1 MKCIRCN
8 TNEGSFSFKVMEVH
22 EEYVSGKSGFLRSS
36 RKPSQ
41 KIQSLSDMKEFCV
54 CDACIDKK
62 LQATMNPWRDFL
74 NYYKVGAVLLVFGI
88 IILVNYGGK
97 DTIYTVGGVFLVM
110 IALLRAYGYFRKAK
124 AKKDQYMKM
133 SENNRRFVSAW
144 ECVSE
149 SAPKRLG
156 KSRWTLKKKIRLVT
170 DTLFSFSSLP
180 ITIIETVGVLSFFGA
195 AIWAIA
201 EIIFKIMGIVTI
213 QGWTLLFI
221 FSLFS
226 FGVIMITLG
235 TLGEYIWRTFD
246 ASRKRPTYIVEES
259 IDEK

>member
-22 EEYVSGKSGFLRSS
+22 EEYVSGKSGFLRSG

-41 KIQSLSDMKEFCV
+41 KIQNLSDMKEFCV

-74 NYYKVGAVLLVFGI
+74 NYYKVGAVLLVFGVV
-88 IILVNYGGK
+88 ILVNYGGK
-97 DTIYTVGGVFLVM
+97 DTIYTVGGVLLVM

-156 KSRWTLKKKIRLVT
+156 NHSVYYIPVT
-170 DTLFSFSSLP
+170 DATCRMTSEDLSRYYKLTPDNADEFYKVVHGSAKVVKP
-180 ITIIETVGVLSFFGA
+180 I
-195 AIWAIA
+195 
-201 EIIFKIMGIVTI
+201 
-213 QGWTLLFI
+213 
-221 FSLFS
+221 
-226 FGVIMITLG
+226 
-235 TLGEYIWRTFD
+235 
-246 ASRKRPTYIVEES
+246 EEDL
-259 IDEK
+259 DEREPNTDLTDED

>member
-41 KIQSLSDMKEFCV
+41 KIQNLSDMKEFCV

-97 DTIYTVGGVFLVM
+97 DTIYTVGGVLLVM

-156 KSRWTLKKKIRLVT
+156 NHSVYYIPVT
-170 DTLFSFSSLP
+170 DATDRMTREDFSRYYKLTPENADEFYR
-180 ITIIETVGVLSFFGA
+180 
-195 AIWAIA
+195 
-201 EIIFKIMGIVTI
+201 IVH
-213 QGWTLLFI
+213 G
-221 FSLFS
+221 SEKKHGHS
-226 FGVIMITLG
+226 KVV
-235 TLGEYIWRTFD
+235 E
-246 ASRKRPTYIVEES
+246 PVEEDL
-259 IDEK
+259 DEREPNTDLTDED

>member
-41 KIQSLSDMKEFCV
+41 KIQNLSDMKEFCV

-97 DTIYTVGGVFLVM
+97 DTIYTVGGVLLVM

-156 KSRWTLKKKIRLVT
+156 NHSVYYIPVTNATDRMTREDFSRYYKLTPENADEFYRIVHGSEKKHGHSKVVE
-170 DTLFSFSSLP
+170 P
-180 ITIIETVGVLSFFGA
+180 
-195 AIWAIA
+195 
-201 EIIFKIMGIVTI
+201 
-213 QGWTLLFI
+213 
-221 FSLFS
+221 
-226 FGVIMITLG
+226 
-235 TLGEYIWRTFD
+235 
-246 ASRKRPTYIVEES
+246 VEEDL
-259 IDEK
+259 DEREPNTDLTDED